1 MTLKARILT
10 AAVRGILRIICKIDG
25 SELENIPAKGP
36 LLIIVNHINF
46 LEVPIISTRLLPRE
60 FFGLTKQETWNN
72 PFFRILADNWGGIPI
87 NRSNPAITTM
97 RKAEKV
103 LKENKILF
111 IAPEGTRSSDGK
123 LRKGNSGIVS
133 IAMRTNT
140 TILPVAHYGGE
151 DFWQNIKK
159 FRRTR
164 ITFKVGSPVKISSG
178 LPLTKQFKR
187 DVTDQLMYEIAN
199 LLPVKNKGIYSIP
212 QEFEEKYLVRL

>member
-1 MTLKARILT
+1 MTLSARFLT
-10 AAVRGILRIICKIDG
+10 SVVRGILRIICKIDG
-25 SELENIPAKGP
+25 NELKNIPEHGP

-60 FFGLTKQETWNN
+60 FYGLTKQETWNN

-97 RKAEKV
+97 RTAEKV

-123 LRKGNSGIVS
+123 LRQGNSGIAS
-133 IAMRTNT
+133 IAIRTNT
-140 TILPVAHYGGE
+140 TILPIAHFGGE

-159 FRRTR
+159 SRRTR
-164 ITFKVGSPVKISSG
+164 ITFKVGTPIKIKSDD
-178 LPLTKQFKR
+178 PLTKQLKR
-187 DVTDQLMYEIAN
+187 EVTDQLMYEIAE
-199 LLPVKNKGIYSIP
+199 LLPIKNRGFYTESRDFRKKHLTTP
-212 QEFEEKYLVRL
+212 

>member
-1 MTLKARILT
+1 MTLAARVLT
-10 AAVRGILRIICKIDG
+10 AAVRGILRIICKIDS
-25 SELENIPAKGP
+25 SELENIPKKGP

-60 FFGLTKQETWNN
+60 FFGLTKQETWHN

-97 RKAEKV
+97 KTAEKV
-103 LKENKILF
+103 LKDNKILF

-133 IAMRTNT
+133 IALRTNA
-140 TILPVAHYGGE
+140 TILPIAHYGGE

-164 ITFKVGSPVKISSG
+164 ITFKVGTPVKISNTQ
-178 LPLTKQFKR
+178 LLTKQIKR

-199 LLPVKNKGIYSIP
+199 LLPVKNKGIYSNP
-212 QEFEEKYLVRL
+212 RKFEANYLIRL

>member
-1 MTLKARILT
+1 MTLSARFLT
-10 AAVRGILRIICKIDG
+10 AVVRGILRIICKVDG
-25 SELENIPAKGP
+25 NELNNIPENGP

-60 FFGLTKQETWNN
+60 FYGLTKQETWNN

-97 RKAEKV
+97 RTAEKV
-103 LKENKILF
+103 LKEDKILF
-111 IAPEGTRSSDGK
+111 IAPEGTRSTDGK
-123 LRKGNSGIVS
+123 LRKGNSGIVN
-133 IAMRTNT
+133 IALRTNT

-164 ITFKVGSPVKISSG
+164 ITIKVGTPIKITSDQ
-178 LPLTKQFKR
+178 PHTKQFKR
-187 DVTDQLMYEIAN
+187 DITDQLMYEIAA
-199 LLPVKNKGIYSIP
+199 LLPMKNRGLYSSP
-212 QEFEEKYLVRL
+212 REFGKHYLIRL

>member
-1 MTLKARILT
+1 MTLTARVLT
-10 AAVRGILRIICKIDG
+10 SVVRGILRILCKVDG
-25 SELENIPAKGP
+25 KELNSIPAKGP

-60 FFGLTKQETWNN
+60 FYGLTKQETWNN

-97 RKAEKV
+97 RTAEKV
-103 LKENKILF
+103 LKEDNILF

-123 LRKGNSGIVS
+123 LRQGNSGIAS
-133 IAMRTNT
+133 IAIRTNT
-140 TILPVAHYGGE
+140 TILPVAHFGGE

-164 ITFKVGSPVKISSG
+164 ITIKVGTPIKINSNQ
-178 LPLTKQFKR
+178 PLTKQFKR

-199 LLPVKNKGIYSIP
+199 LLPMKNRGLYTESR
-212 QEFEEKYLVRL
+212 EFEKHYLTKP